1 MDQPAWPVTILHYSP
16 ENIRR
21 VNPID
26 PPDAGAESPTKGPKG
41 TTMAAKKNAA
51 AEEAVLQAEEKPAE
65 GKPEATEEPAKVNKW
80 DIMETVMTP
89 RKSKHD
95 YYYVCVNDRRFEIPA
110 DGKAHE
116 MPHPIAEVLRQTI
129 EAENAAMDYAE
140 SIPNRGA
147 Q

>member
-1 MDQPAWPVTILHYSP
+1 
-16 ENIRR
+16 
-21 VNPID
+21 
-26 PPDAGAESPTKGPKG
+26 
-41 TTMAAKKNAA
+41 MAAKKNAA
-51 AEEAVLQAEEKPAE
+51 AEEVILQAEEKPAE
-65 GKPEATEEPAKVNKW
+65 ETIQQAEPVKQSEW

-110 DGKAHE
+110 DGKTHE
-116 MPHPIAEVLRQTI
+116 MPLPIAEVLRQTI
-129 EAENAAMDYAE
+129 EAENAAQDFAE